1 MTACTDLLRQSSM
14 TADTLDLR
22 TLTQLFL
29 SQMRIAL
36 YGGASSIPMLPTFLK
51 PFGPLPAGERAV
63 VAEVDDR
70 EVRVRLVTVGADGL
84 SSGEVSRFPVPGREY
99 PAPLEDLLYA
109 VAELAEPLLPQAQRF
124 ALCLPFPVDCDGKG
138 DGCIRRFPGSMTV
151 SGYDGKPVLATLAEE
166 WKARNCPMLPMVL
179 VNEAAAV
186 QRAASL
192 SLPKGARCVGLSW
205 GSTIDT
211 GFTAPGSIVLRWP
224 GIDGG
229 LMHFHGGFSSAQCVP
244 FGMVDY
250 SKDRDCYGPGLDL
263 YLKMV
268 STEYLGDTARLT
280 LIKAAERKLLSFG
293 CSRDVLSLTYLGL
306 DAVLDFL
313 DDPIRGGT
321 LAHFCREPQD
331 REVGLVICEA
341 VLDRAARL
349 VCANLSAVLSFVG
362 AGREAEAPAW
372 VGLYGDAVQSPR
384 LRTMLEQYLHTFT
397 QDVLGI
403 HVKLCPGTLSPA
415 LGAAAAAFSNQI
427 EPTAPSR
434 ASQDREGGTP

>member
-1 MTACTDLLRQSSM
+1 MTGPAALTDLLRQSSM
-14 TADTLDLR
+14 TPDSLDLR
-22 TLTQLFL
+22 TLTQMFL

-36 YGGASSIPMLPTFLK
+36 YGGVSSVPMLPTFLK
-51 PFGPLPAGERAV
+51 PFGPLPLGEQAV

-70 EVRVRLVTVGADGL
+70 EVRVSLVRSEAEGL
-84 SSGEVSRFPVPGREY
+84 SVGETASFPVPGREY
-99 PAPLEDLLYA
+99 PAPLSDLLYA
-109 VAELAEPLLPQAQRF
+109 AAELAEPFLPQAQRL
-124 ALCLPFPVDCDGKG
+124 ALCLPFPIDFDGKG
-138 DGCIRRFPGSMTV
+138 DGCIRRFPGSMSV
-151 SGYDGKPVLATLAEE
+151 SDFSGKPVLAALAEE
-166 WKARNCPMLPMVL
+166 LNSRGCPKLPMVL
-179 VNEAAAV
+179 VPEAAAV

-205 GSTIDT
+205 GSGIDA

-229 LMHFHGGFSSAQCVP
+229 LMHFQGGFSSAQCVP

-306 DAVLDFL
+306 DTVLEFL
-313 DDPIRGGT
+313 DDPIRGCT

-331 REVGLVICEA
+331 REIGLVVCEA
-341 VLDRAARL
+341 VLDRAVRL
-349 VCANLSAVLSFVG
+349 VCANLSAVLSFAG
-362 AGREAEAPAW
+362 AGRDAASPAY
-372 VGLYGDAVQSPR
+372 VGLWGDAFQSPR
-384 LRTMLEQYLHTFT
+384 LRTMLEQSLHTFT

-403 HVKLCPGTLSPA
+403 HVKLCPGTASPV
-415 LGAAAAAFSNQI
+415 LGAAAAAFGQSI
-427 EPTAPSR
+427 
-434 ASQDREGGTP
+434 

>member
-1 MTACTDLLRQSSM
+1 MTAPAALTDLLRQSSM
-14 TADTLDLR
+14 TPDSTDLR

-36 YGGASSIPMLPTFLK
+36 YGGVSSVPMLPTFLK
-51 PFGPLPAGERAV
+51 PFGPLPLGERVV
-63 VAEVDDR
+63 VAELDDR
-70 EVRVRLVTVGADGL
+70 DVRVSLVR
-84 SSGEVSRFPVPGREY
+84 SGEGGLFVEESSQFPVPGRGY

-109 VAELAEPLLPQAQRF
+109 VAELAEPFLPQAQRL
-124 ALCLPFPVDCDGKG
+124 ALCLPFPIDYDGKG
-138 DGCIRRFPGSMTV
+138 DGCVRRFPGSMTV
-151 SGYDGKPVLATLAEE
+151 SEYAGKPILAALAKE
-166 WKARNCPMLPMVL
+166 WERRDCPKLPMVL
-179 VNEAAAV
+179 VPESAAV

-192 SLPKGARCVGLSW
+192 SLPKGTRCVGLSW
-205 GSTIDT
+205 GSGIDL

-229 LMHFHGGFSSAQCVP
+229 LMHFQGGFSGAQCVP

-250 SKDRDCYGPGLDL
+250 SKDRDSYGPGLDL

-268 STEYLGDTARLT
+268 STEYLGDTVRLT

-331 REVGLVICEA
+331 REIGLLVCEA

-362 AGREAEAPAW
+362 AGRDAAAY
-372 VGLYGDAVQSPR
+372 VGLWGDAFQSPR
-384 LRTMLEQYLHTFT
+384 LRVMLEQYLHIFT
-397 QDVLGI
+397 QDVLGL
-403 HVKLCPGTLSPA
+403 HAVLCPGMASPV
-415 LGAAAAAFSNQI
+415 LGAAAAAFCN
-427 EPTAPSR
+427 
-434 ASQDREGGTP
+434 